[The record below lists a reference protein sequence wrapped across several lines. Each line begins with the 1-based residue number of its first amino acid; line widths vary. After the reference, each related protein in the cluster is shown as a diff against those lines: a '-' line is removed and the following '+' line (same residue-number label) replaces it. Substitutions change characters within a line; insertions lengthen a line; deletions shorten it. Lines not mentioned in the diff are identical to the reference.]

1 MAEVTFSDVAKVFPD
16 GTRAVTDLTLDAQD
30 GEFMVLVGPS
40 GCGKTTAL
48 RMVAGL
54 EEISEG
60 EIRIGDRVVNE
71 IAPRDRDIAM
81 VFQSYALYPHL
92 TVYDN
97 IAFSLRLRKEKKAEI
112 DKRVKEA
119 ARILDLEA
127 LLDRKPRA
135 LSGGQRQRVAM
146 GRAIVRQPAAFLM
159 DEPLSN
165 LDAKLRVQMRAEISK
180 LQRNIGVTTIY
191 VTHDQVEAMT
201 MGDRVAVMR
210 KGQLQQVAPP
220 QELYDRPLNLFVGGF
235 IGSPAMNLVEGKLV
249 RENGGLVAALGDA
262 RLQLDDENLASRP
275 ALKSFE
281 GRPLVVGIRPEHLED
296 ASIAH
301 EDSSDRRLTGNVEL
315 REALGSE
322 LMVHLAI
329 DAPPAMTEE
338 VQELAEDAGTTAE
351 DLQGGDKHRAVV
363 IGRFDADSKVQEGQD
378 AEIAVDTRALHFFD
392 PDTGLAIYDDS
403 NGTKGA
409 NNEETVVHSC
419 RRPGRHG
426 ARTGRLRGDDEEGGT
441 EAGDGSITVF
451 SLWGGSEQEAF
462 QKVLDKFTEDT
473 GIETKYESARDFLP
487 VIRTRLAAG
496 NPPDVAIIPRPGVVA
511 ELARDDSLIPLED
524 MGLDPETIN
533 ENYSDTWTSL
543 ATVDDTLYGVV
554 AKANSKST
562 IWYKPNSFQKN
573 GFEIPTTWDALL
585 AITQQYDSKGK
596 KTPWAVGAQGR
607 DNSWTLTDW
616 FENIYARRP
625 ALTTTRSCSTATCR
639 STTRRSRTR

>member
-97 IAFSLRLRKEKKAEI
+97 IAFSLRLRREKKAEI

-262 RLQLDDENLASRP
+262 RLELDDENLAARP

-281 GRPLVVGIRPEHLED
+281 DRPLVVGIRPEHLED

-301 EDSSDRRLTGNVEL
+301 EDSSDRRLTGHVEL

-322 LMVHLAI
+322 LMVHFAI
-329 DAPPAMTEE
+329 EAPPAMTEE

-351 DLQGGDKHRAVV
+351 DLQGGDKNRAVV

-403 NGTKGA
+403 NGMKGA
-409 NNEETVVHSC
+409 NT
-419 RRPGRHG
+419 
-426 ARTGRLRGDDEEGGT
+426 
-441 EAGDGSITVF
+441 
-451 SLWGGSEQEAF
+451 
-462 QKVLDKFTEDT
+462 
-473 GIETKYESARDFLP
+473 
-487 VIRTRLAAG
+487 
-496 NPPDVAIIPRPGVVA
+496 
-511 ELARDDSLIPLED
+511 
-524 MGLDPETIN
+524 
-533 ENYSDTWTSL
+533 
-543 ATVDDTLYGVV
+543 
-554 AKANSKST
+554 
-562 IWYKPNSFQKN
+562 
-573 GFEIPTTWDALL
+573 
-585 AITQQYDSKGK
+585 
-596 KTPWAVGAQGR
+596 
-607 DNSWTLTDW
+607 
-616 FENIYARRP
+616 
-625 ALTTTRSCSTATCR
+625 
-639 STTRRSRTR
+639 